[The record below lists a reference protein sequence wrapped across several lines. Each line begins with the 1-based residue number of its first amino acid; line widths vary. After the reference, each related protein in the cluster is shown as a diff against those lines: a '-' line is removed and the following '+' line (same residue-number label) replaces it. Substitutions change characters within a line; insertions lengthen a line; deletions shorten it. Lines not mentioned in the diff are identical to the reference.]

1 MGRKINTWRSRV
13 SLSPCV
19 VHNVSMRNCET
30 ARTVSIE
37 ELPLGDR
44 RLRQFVAVPWHIN
57 RGDPNWTPP
66 LRADM
71 LGNRLLRI
79 TGLLTPSHPYHR
91 SAEVTHFIAR
101 DGHRLLGRISAAVNH
116 RFNEYYNARIGF
128 FGFFDTVDDYDV
140 ARALLDSAR
149 EWLEGKGME
158 IMRGPGGYSTATHE
172 SQQAVLVDGFETP
185 PTVELTY
192 NPPYYGEFLERY
204 GFSKAKDYHGYIIDI
219 SDDPDERLQRITDG
233 VRARRG
239 IETRMID
246 LSKTRSE
253 VDKIVKIYNEAWADN
268 WGFLP
273 LTDSEAAAM
282 AASLK
287 LVADPG
293 LLRFA
298 YVKGELAAVLGA
310 LPDPNVPFRP
320 RWNRWRDAD
329 AVRIARL
336 LRTRRRIPRIRLMFF
351 GIRPQFR
358 KLGVDAVLYHE
369 VLGYALKGG
378 YKTCEP
384 SMLLEDNDLILR
396 ASEFMGGRRY
406 KTWRIYEMRI
416 EES

>member
-1 MGRKINTWRSRV
+1 MERKVNMPFSFCV
-13 SLSPCV
+13 CV
-19 VHNVSMRNCET
+19 VHNVRMRNRGKAST
-30 ARTVSIE
+30 SMSIE

-44 RLRQFVAVPWHIN
+44 RLRQFVNVPWQIHRN
-57 RGDPNWTPP
+57 DPNWTPP

-79 TGLLTPSHPYHR
+79 TGLLTPAHPYHR
-91 SAEVTHFIAR
+91 SAEVTHFLVR
-101 DGHRLLGRISAAVNH
+101 DGSTLLGRISAAVNH
-116 RFNEYYNARIGF
+116 RYNEHYGTKIGF
-128 FGFFDTVDDYDV
+128 FGFFDTVEDYDV

-149 EWLEGKGME
+149 KWLVQRGME

-172 SQQAVLVDGFETP
+172 SQQAVLIDGFETP
-185 PTVELTY
+185 PTVELTH

-204 GFSKAKDYHGYIIDI
+204 GFKKAKDYHAYMIDI
-219 SDDPDERLQRITDG
+219 TRAPDDRLQRIVDG

-246 LSKTRSE
+246 LSKTRVE
-253 VDKIVKIYNEAWADN
+253 VDKIVKIYNEAWEDN

-282 AASLK
+282 ADSLK
-287 LVADPG
+287 MVADPG
-293 LLRFA
+293 LIRFA
-298 YVKGELAAVLGA
+298 YVDDELAAVLGA

-320 RWNRWRDAD
+320 RWSRWRDTD
-329 AVRIARL
+329 AVRVARL
-336 LRTRRRIPRIRLMFF
+336 LRTRRHIPRIRLMFF

-369 VLGYALKGG
+369 VLAYALKRG

-396 ASEFMGGRRY
+396 ASEFMGGHRY
-406 KTWRIYEMRI
+406 KTWRVYEMPI
-416 EES
+416 KGQ